1 MAKRRNPGAPRTGR
15 RPGQSSTRDEILRA
29 ARRRFAEGGYDRA
42 TFRAIA
48 NDAGVDPAL
57 VVQFFGSK
65 KDLFAAATVSPVTL
79 AELAAEPADDP
90 EATPG
95 LRLAR
100 LLMAWL
106 DDEGARQALLARVRS
121 ASSEPAA
128 ADAVRE
134 MIGAQLTE
142 FARQMDGD
150 GAEIRA
156 SLLATQFLGVV
167 FARFV
172 VRVEPLASMDSEEI
186 ATWLAPTF
194 DLYMSADNP
203 AAVRAAASS

>member
-1 MAKRRNPGAPRTGR
+1 MSNPANKTRVRRTGR
-15 RPGQSSTRDEILRA
+15 RTGPSSTRDEILRA

-42 TFRAIA
+42 TFRNIA
-48 NDAGVDPAL
+48 ADAGVDPAL

-65 KDLFAAATVSPVTL
+65 KELFAAATVSPVTL
-79 AELAAEPADDP
+79 AELSSAPAD
-90 EATPG
+90 EAGTGPG

-100 LLMAWL
+100 LLMRWL
-106 DDEGARQALLARVRS
+106 EDEGARQALLARVRS

-134 MIGAQLTE
+134 MIGDQLTA
-142 FARQMDGD
+142 FAALMDGD
-150 GAEIRA
+150 RPDVRA

-172 VRVEPLASMDSEEI
+172 VRVEPLASMDGNEI
-186 ATWLAPTF
+186 ADWLAPTF
-194 DLYMSADNP
+194 DLYLTGPLDDSALG
-203 AAVRAAASS
+203 